1 MVTEAVLPIEQ
12 DVAFFENEGYWVAPK
27 LLDEG
32 RLNDLRDHMM
42 RVYKGDYETGH
53 EPVEGYWR
61 PGGSAASLRKTD
73 NSHRSDRT
81 LRALATDPV
90 IGEIAAKLMRTE
102 SIRLWH
108 DQLLYKPGE
117 GEATTSV
124 NVGWHQDYFYWQA
137 AQAPTL
143 LTAWVAFD
151 DVDEANGCLRVIP
164 RSHTWGLIDVNNF
177 FAQDLDEQQAK
188 MKSPDG
194 KPVETVPLVMKAGQV
209 SFHHALTLHG
219 SGPNTTANPRRS
231 LAVHLMTGET
241 RYRTGS
247 AGEGHFNVPLLN
259 GKDGDLFAGEPFP
272 VLYKEK
278 THA

>member
-1 MVTEAVLPIEQ
+1 MAEIDLPTEQ
-12 DVAFFENEGYWVAPK
+12 DVTIFEHEGYWVAPK
-27 LLDEG
+27 LFDEARLDS
-32 RLNDLRDHMM
+32 LREHMM
-42 RVYKGDYETGH
+42 HVYEGDYETGR
-53 EPVEGYWR
+53 EPVAGYWQ
-61 PGGSAASLRKTD
+61 PGGNAVSLRKTD
-73 NSHRSDRT
+73 NSHWSDLT
-81 LRALATDPV
+81 LQALATDPA
-90 IGEIAAKLMRTE
+90 IGKIAAKLMRTE

-194 KPVETVPLVMKAGQV
+194 KPVEAVPLVMKAGQV

-259 GKDGDLFAGEPFP
+259 GKDGDFFAGEPFP
-272 VLYKEK
+272 VLYREK

>member
-1 MVTEAVLPIEQ
+1 VAGTVLPTEQ
-12 DVAFFENEGYWVAPK
+12 DVTFFENEGYWVAPK
-27 LLDEG
+27 LLDER
-32 RLNDLRDHMM
+32 RLNNLRDHMM
-42 RVYKGDYETGH
+42 RVYEGDYETGR
-53 EPVEGYWR
+53 EPVAGYWQ
-61 PGGSAASLRKTD
+61 PGGNAGSLRKTD
-73 NSHRSDRT
+73 NSHWSDLT
-81 LRALATDPV
+81 LRALATDPA
-90 IGEIAAKLMRTE
+90 IGEIAATLMRTK

-108 DQLLYKPGE
+108 DQLLYKPGD
-117 GEATTSV
+117 GEAKTSV
-124 NVGWHQDYFYWQA
+124 NVGWYQDYFYWQA

-151 DVDEANGCLRVIP
+151 DVSEANGCLRVIP

-219 SGPNTTANPRRS
+219 SGPNTTVNSRRS

-259 GKDGDLFAGEPFP
+259 GQDGDLFAGEPFP
-272 VLYKEK
+272 ELYREK
-278 THA
+278 AHA

>member
-1 MVTEAVLPIEQ
+1 MAGTVLPTEQ
-12 DVAFFENEGYWVAPK
+12 DVTFFENEGYWVAPK
-27 LLDEG
+27 LLDER
-32 RLNDLRDHMM
+32 RLNNLRDHMM
-42 RVYKGDYETGH
+42 RVYEGDYETGR
-53 EPVEGYWR
+53 EPVAGYWQ
-61 PGGSAASLRKTD
+61 PGGNAGSLRKTD
-73 NSHRSDRT
+73 NSHWSDLT
-81 LRALATDPV
+81 LRALATDPA
-90 IGEIAAKLMRTE
+90 IGEIAATLMRTK

-108 DQLLYKPGE
+108 DQLLYKPGD
-117 GEATTSV
+117 GEAKTSV
-124 NVGWHQDYFYWQA
+124 NVGWYQDYFYWQA

-151 DVDEANGCLRVIP
+151 DVSEANGCLRVIP

-219 SGPNTTANPRRS
+219 SGPNTTVNSRRS

-259 GKDGDLFAGEPFP
+259 GQDGDLFAGEPFP
-272 VLYKEK
+272 ELYREK
-278 THA
+278 AHA